1 MKTYLTHGAH
11 SRAAIFTLSI
21 AAYLVPALLLSANM
35 IASAQQHAH
44 THGRLALNAAVDA
57 QSITIQMEVPL
68 DNFLGFERAP
78 RTDAERK
85 LAADMVTRLQ
95 AADTLF
101 SPDPRAECKL
111 SKVDL
116 ESAVLGLGEKA
127 KPAPAPAQ
135 GAPAKAGKAPEEHAD
150 IDVSIRFTCAKASQ
164 ARNIDVK
171 LFDAFKGVHTIDAQV
186 ASDQGQFKRTLTK
199 VEPKLSWG
207 K

>member
-1 MKTYLTHGAH
+1 MKIRRKLLIATY
-11 SRAAIFTLSI
+11 SM
-21 AAYLVPALLLSANM
+21 PCLLLA
-35 IASAQQHAH
+35 ASTGAIAQQHAH

-85 LAADMVTRLQ
+85 LAADMATRLR
-95 AADTLF
+95 AADSLF

-116 ESAVLGLGEKA
+116 DSAVLGLGENA
-127 KPAPAPAQ
+127 HPAPAPTQ

-150 IDVSIRFTCAKASQ
+150 IDVSIAFTCAQAKQ
-164 ARNIDVK
+164 ARFIEVK
-171 LFDAFKGVHTIDAQV
+171 LFDAFKGVQIIDAQV
-186 ASDQGQFKRTLTK
+186 ASDQGQFKRTLTRAA
-199 VEPKLSWG
+199 PKLSWG